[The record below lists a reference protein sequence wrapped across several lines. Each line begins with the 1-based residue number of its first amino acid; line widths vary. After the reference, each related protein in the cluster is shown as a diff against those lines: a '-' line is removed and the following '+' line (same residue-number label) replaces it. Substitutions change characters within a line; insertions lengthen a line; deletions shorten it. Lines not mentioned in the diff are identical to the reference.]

1 MSFGQCWVP
10 DERQM
15 PPQALHDVELQC
27 SPCAPCESV
36 ANRDHFHRCYGPVVT
51 RRTCTREL
59 TGPGLTPEQR
69 LKVFRGMCELAKETT
84 NDDLRTRDSLCLVTC
99 HCCMGWGLLY
109 WHCVVCGE
117 FHHASCLQLR
127 VPEPARPRGLSTN
140 LGLCHRCYED
150 QVYRFH
156 EERELYEMWLED
168 KPQEE
173 HAPTAGP
180 QAPSQVPAPMDEQV
194 APLE

>member
-1 MSFGQCWVP
+1 MQ
-10 DERQM
+10 
-15 PPQALHDVELQC
+15 HELIFMRKLQ
-27 SPCAPCESV
+27 
-36 ANRDHFHRCYGPVVT
+36 FI
-51 RRTCTREL
+51 
-59 TGPGLTPEQR
+59 TG
-69 LKVFRGMCELAKETT
+69 AI
-84 NDDLRTRDSLCLVTC
+84 DLLLLPNYTK
-99 HCCMGWGLLY
+99 GWGLLY
-109 WHCVVCGE
+109 WHCVACGE
-117 FHHASCLQLR
+117 FHHASCLRLR
-127 VPEPARPRGLSTN
+127 VPEPHRPRGLSTN

-180 QAPSQVPAPMDEQV
+180 QAPSQVQAPLDKQV